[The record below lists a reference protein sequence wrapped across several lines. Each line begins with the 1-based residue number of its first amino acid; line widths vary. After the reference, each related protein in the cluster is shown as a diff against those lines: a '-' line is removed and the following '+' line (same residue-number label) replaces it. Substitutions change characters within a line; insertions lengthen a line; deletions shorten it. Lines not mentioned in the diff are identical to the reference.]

1 MTLNMQ
7 PGQLLIFTDRKV
19 DFLNENREISYN
31 VSDYVYPTLTS
42 GKLFV
47 SSTGNI
53 QSIRIYNLQGSLLK
67 QQNTDI
73 KEIDLSMLKKGFYLV
88 ELETAN
94 GKSAHKIIKE

>member
-1 MTLNMQ
+1 M
-7 PGQLLIFTDRKV
+7 
-19 DFLNENREISYN
+19 
-31 VSDYVYPTLTS
+31 SDYVYPTLTR

-47 SSTGNI
+47 SSTANI

-67 QQNTDI
+67 QQNNDI